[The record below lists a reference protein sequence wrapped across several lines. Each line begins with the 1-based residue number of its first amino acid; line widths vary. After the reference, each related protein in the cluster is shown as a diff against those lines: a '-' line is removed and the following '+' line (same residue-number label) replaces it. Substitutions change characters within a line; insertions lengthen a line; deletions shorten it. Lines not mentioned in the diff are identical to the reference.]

1 MSEQKSQD
9 NRNFAI
15 AIALGAAACLVYAAF
30 SRHWLVN
37 ARVDMMFGLR
47 DNLTCGSEQCEPTTN
62 AAYVEMIKGM
72 SGLGPEMAS
81 DAFSPMGWATTVTCL
96 IAALGL
102 AGAAALALA
111 KKRPALPMSPST
123 ITLLAIMAG
132 LITGCVFVA
141 TKPGEGAFV
150 GVGLGFFMFGIGSV
164 GGIVAAQ
171 MLAKINRAPDPDLMD
186 GAMNP
191 DEF

>member
-1 MSEQKSQD
+1 MSEQKD

-15 AIALGAAACLVYAAF
+15 ALALGAVACLVYAAF

-47 DNLTCGSEQCEPTTN
+47 DNLRCGSTDCEPTTN
-62 AAYVEMIKGM
+62 ASFVEMIKGM
-72 SGLGPEMAS
+72 SGLGPQMAS
-81 DAFSPMGWATTVTCL
+81 DAFAPMGWATTVTCL
-96 IAALGL
+96 LAALGL
-102 AGAAALALA
+102 AGAAALAFA
-111 KKRPALPMSPST
+111 KKRPMLPISPST
-123 ITLLAIMAG
+123 IALLGIMAG
-132 LITGCVFVA
+132 LLTGCVFVA
-141 TKPGEGAFV
+141 TKTGEGAFI
-150 GVGLGFFMFGIGSV
+150 GVGLGFFVFGIGSV
-164 GGIVAAQ
+164 AGIAAAQ